1 MGSGDL
7 WDLWDLGIWGSGN
20 LKIWVPG
27 DLEGPGE
34 LGPVEFD
41 AKQLISISS
50 W

>member
-1 MGSGDL
+1 MGSVDL
-7 WDLWDLGIWGSGN
+7 WDLWDLGIWESEDLGAWG
-20 LKIWVPG
+20 PG